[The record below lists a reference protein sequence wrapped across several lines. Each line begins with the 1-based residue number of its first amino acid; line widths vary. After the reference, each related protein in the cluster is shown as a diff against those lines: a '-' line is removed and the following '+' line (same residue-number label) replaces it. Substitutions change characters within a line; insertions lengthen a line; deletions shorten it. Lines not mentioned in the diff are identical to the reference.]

1 VRFVQQTP
9 DLTDG
14 EEARGSDAVF
24 GQAVALARQERGW
37 SQRQLA
43 SELQAFGLR
52 LDPSAVTRIETGARA
67 VRLHEAVALSDA
79 LDLSL
84 DVAAR
89 WFPDDEA
96 VQFAAY
102 ERLVKRSLQ
111 RARRELVRAL
121 RFADAAVNV
130 VVDDERVLAERGV
143 SSFVQ
148 LWDNVATAMERS
160 WSFPDPVIGE
170 MFSTAEDEADAE
182 VAGRIASAVVAEI
195 VYLPP
200 GVRGDPLAQPSDEEA
215 SNGEHPETS

>member
-1 VRFVQQTP
+1 MQFVQQTP
-9 DLTDG
+9 G

-102 ERLVKRSLQ
+102 ERMVKRCVL

-121 RFADAAVNV
+121 RFSDAAVNV
-130 VVDDERVLAERGV
+130 LVGDDQRVLAERGV
-143 SSFVQ
+143 SSFVE
-148 LWDNVATAMERS
+148 LWDNVASAMERS

-170 MFSTAEDEADAE
+170 MFSTAGDELDAE
-182 VAGRIASAVVAEI
+182 VAHRIASAVVADI

-200 GVRGDPLAQPSDEEA
+200 WVSGGPSSRPSDEEV